1 MCLPIDIDFLF
12 PYLYRNFKKYSP
24 SVANGTVNAVKN
36 VFYILNNTI
45 ERMTERDFIL
55 ELMQS
60 TGNED
65 LHYIYRGEFTQ
76 SLSHQIL
83 SLAEKNIDR
92 DHISSKIKKRVF
104 HIMVESLQNIS
115 RHQDAP
121 YNPEETAIFAIQ
133 KQNEYYYITTG
144 NIIENSKTD
153 SLCGKLDKINNLDQ
167 TELDAF
173 YREVLSNGQLS
184 SKGGAG
190 LGLIEMARKSGN
202 KLTYSL
208 KKISELMSYF
218 YLHTSINTQ
227 TLAQESEQLPTSVF
241 SLNYMTNLHQFII
254 ENNVLLIY
262 STVFDQDSLLSLISI
277 MKSRSDTPNF
287 RKKTISLM
295 TEMLQNIIHH
305 GDVNIGGIKG
315 SKGIFYISEKDGCH
329 ELTTINYIPNSSIDK
344 LKEKIDYVNNLTD
357 EQREE
362 YYNERLFDFR
372 MITTKEAGLGFIE
385 MRIKSKHPLE
395 YTFYNVDTGYSL
407 FKYTIRLNNN

>member
-1 MCLPIDIDFLF
+1 MSEIH
-12 PYLYRNFKKYSP
+12 YN
-24 SVANGTVNAVKN
+24 T
-36 VFYILNNTI
+36 NNKPQSH
-45 ERMTERDFIL
+45 MSERDFIL

-65 LHYIYRGEFTQ
+65 LHYFYRGEFTQ

-83 SLAEKNIDR
+83 SLAEKNIDK

-104 HIMVESLQNIS
+104 HIMVESIQNIS
-115 RHQDAP
+115 RHQDEP
-121 YNPEETAIFAIQ
+121 YKPEETAIFGIQ
-133 KQNEYYYITTG
+133 KKSEHYYITTG
-144 NIIENSKTD
+144 NVIENAKTE

-167 TELDAF
+167 EELDAF

-202 KLTYSL
+202 KLKYALET
-208 KKISELMSYF
+208 ISDVMSYF
-218 YLHTSINTQ
+218 YLHSSINTI
-227 TLAQESEQLPTSVF
+227 TLGEAPEPPDNSAY
-241 SLNYMTNLHQFII
+241 SLKYMTDLHKFII
-254 ENNVLLIY
+254 KHNILLIY
-262 STVFDQDSLLSLISI
+262 STVFDQDSLLSLIQI
-277 MKSRSDTPNF
+277 LKSRADTPNF

-305 GDVNIGGIKG
+305 GDINIGGIKG
-315 SKGIFYISEKDGCH
+315 SKGIFYIAENDGLN
-329 ELTTINYIPNSSIDK
+329 ELTTTNYIQNSSIEK
-344 LKEKIDYVNNLTD
+344 IKSKIDYINSLSD
-357 EQREE
+357 EERED

-395 YTFYNVDTGYSL
+395 YSFQKVDDEYSL
-407 FKYTIRLNNN
+407 FKFTIRLKNN

>member
-1 MCLPIDIDFLF
+1 MSEIH
-12 PYLYRNFKKYSP
+12 YN
-24 SVANGTVNAVKN
+24 T
-36 VFYILNNTI
+36 NNKPQSH
-45 ERMTERDFIL
+45 MSERDFIL

-65 LHYIYRGEFTQ
+65 LHYFYRGEFTQ

-83 SLAEKNIDR
+83 SLAEKNIDK

-104 HIMVESLQNIS
+104 HIMVESIQNIS
-115 RHQDAP
+115 RHQDEP
-121 YNPEETAIFAIQ
+121 YKPEETAIFGIQ
-133 KQNEYYYITTG
+133 KKSEHYYITTG
-144 NIIENSKTD
+144 NVIENAKTE

-167 TELDAF
+167 EELDAF

-202 KLTYSL
+202 KLKYALET
-208 KKISELMSYF
+208 ISDVMSYF
-218 YLHTSINTQ
+218 YLHSSINTI
-227 TLAQESEQLPTSVF
+227 TLGEAPEPPDNSAY
-241 SLNYMTNLHQFII
+241 SLKYMTDLHKFII
-254 ENNVLLIY
+254 KHNILLIY
-262 STVFDQDSLLSLISI
+262 STVFDQDSLLSLIQI
-277 MKSRSDTPNF
+277 LKSRADTPNF

-305 GDVNIGGIKG
+305 GDINIGGIKG
-315 SKGIFYISEKDGCH
+315 SKGIFYIAENGGLN
-329 ELTTINYIPNSSIDK
+329 ELTTTNYIQNSSIEK
-344 LKEKIDYVNNLTD
+344 IKSKIDYINSLSD
-357 EQREE
+357 EERED

-395 YTFYNVDTGYSL
+395 YSFQKVDDEYSL
-407 FKYTIRLNNN
+407 FKFTIRLKNN